1 MQRVVWINKSNW
13 RKPGPIVYMGLL
25 NAMAFAEQQLATDY
39 FVRYGEESDTEQD
52 LQTFYGV
59 EASPFLQIHRI
70 KESRSN
76 SRDVYQ
82 QAISQI
88 KSYLDQGDEVL
99 ALTRE
104 IGVLPKLLRLK
115 KQHPALRVI
124 YETHD
129 YYLTRKHLP
138 KQNFSA
144 WRRQWAE
151 KWLIPKT
158 DALICL
164 TEHQRALY
172 QQQLIRLPMMT
183 LPLGCLKFPEQAA
196 EPRRLK
202 RNVAYIGHLHV
213 YKGSELIF
221 EIAQSLNGKNITLSC
236 YGGHDKQVG
245 ELRMRAQQLG
255 LADVLKFSPFVS
267 PVELHSILEHEV
279 SIGLVP
285 LQDTFYSRYLTC
297 PVKALDFLSHGL
309 PIVASN
315 LPSIQEVLQNSGC
328 LCSSSVVREFA
339 EAIESLLDNQTVYQS
354 YSQLSYQRSEQLQW
368 RHRADK
374 VLSHFKWN
382 TSQEAKY

>member
-1 MQRVVWINKSNW
+1 MRRVVWINKSNW

-25 NAMAFAEQQLATDY
+25 NAMAFAEQQIATDY

-52 LQTFYGV
+52 LQGFYGV
-59 EASPFLQIHRI
+59 EASPFLRIHRI

-82 QAISQI
+82 QAIVQI
-88 KSYLDQGDEVL
+88 KSYLEQGDEVL
-99 ALTRE
+99 VLTRE

-115 KQHPALRVI
+115 KQYAALRVI

-129 YYLTRKHLP
+129 YYLTRAHLP

-144 WRRQWAE
+144 WRRQWSE

-172 QQQLIRLPMMT
+172 QQQLTRLPMMT
-183 LPLGCLKFPEQAA
+183 LPLGCLKFPEQDA
-196 EPRRLK
+196 ESRRLK

-221 EIAQSLNGKNITLSC
+221 DIAQWLKAKNITLSC

-245 ELRMRAQQLG
+245 DLRQRAQQLG
-255 LADVLKFSPFVS
+255 LAEVLKFAPFVS
-267 PVELHSILEHEV
+267 PVELHRILEHEV

-309 PIVASN
+309 PIVASD
-315 LPSIQEVLQNSGC
+315 LPSIREVLQNSGR
-328 LCSSSVVREFA
+328 LCSSSAAKQFA
-339 EAIESLLDNQTVYQS
+339 EAIETLLENQADYQS
-354 YSQLSYQRSEQLQW
+354 YSQLSYQRSELLQW
-368 RHRADK
+368 RLRAEK
-374 VLSHFKWN
+374 VLSHF
-382 TSQEAKY
+382 E

>member
-1 MQRVVWINKSNW
+1 MRRVVWINKSNW

-25 NAMAFAEQQLATDY
+25 NAMAFAEQQIATDY
-39 FVRYGEESDTEQD
+39 FVRYGDESDTEQD

-59 EASPFLQIHRI
+59 ESSPFLQIHRI

-76 SRDVYQ
+76 SRDVYK
-82 QAISQI
+82 QAVSQI
-88 KSYLDQGDEVL
+88 KRYLENSDEVL
-99 ALTRE
+99 VLTRE

-115 KQHPALRVI
+115 KQYAALRVI

-144 WRRQWAE
+144 WRRQWSE

-172 QQQLIRLPMMT
+172 QQHLTRLPMMT
-183 LPLGCLKFPEQAA
+183 LPLGCLKFPVQDA

-221 EIAQSLNGKNITLSC
+221 EIAQLLKGKNITLSC

-245 ELRMRAQQLG
+245 ELRQRAQQLG
-255 LADVLKFSPFVS
+255 LAEVLKFAPFVS
-267 PVELHSILEHEV
+267 PAELHRILEHEV

-309 PIVASN
+309 PIIASD
-315 LPSIQEVLQNSGC
+315 LPSIREVLQNSGC
-328 LCSSSVVREFA
+328 LCSSSVAREFA
-339 EAIESLLDNQTVYQS
+339 MTIEKLLESQEVYQS
-354 YSQLSYQRSEQLQW
+354 HSQLSYQRSELLQW
-368 RHRADK
+368 RHRAEK
-374 VLSHFKWN
+374 VLSHFRWN
-382 TSQEAKY
+382 T

>member
-1 MQRVVWINKSNW
+1 MRRVVWINKSNW

-25 NAMAFAEQQLATDY
+25 NAMAFAEQQIATDY

-52 LQTFYGV
+52 LQGFYGV
-59 EASPFLQIHRI
+59 EASPFLRIHRV

-82 QAISQI
+82 QAIVQI
-88 KSYLDQGDEVL
+88 KSYLEQGDEVL
-99 ALTRE
+99 VLTRE

-115 KQHPALRVI
+115 KQYAALRVI

-129 YYLTRKHLP
+129 YYLTRAHLP

-144 WRRQWAE
+144 WRRQWSE

-172 QQQLIRLPMMT
+172 QQQLTRLPMMT
-183 LPLGCLKFPEQAA
+183 LPLGCLKFPEQDA
-196 EPRRLK
+196 ESRRLK

-221 EIAQSLNGKNITLSC
+221 DIAQWLKAKNITLSC

-245 ELRMRAQQLG
+245 DLRQRAQQLG
-255 LADVLKFSPFVS
+255 LAEVLKFAPFVS
-267 PVELHSILEHEV
+267 PVELHRILEHEV

-309 PIVASN
+309 PIVASD
-315 LPSIQEVLQNSGC
+315 LPSIREILQNSGR
-328 LCSSSVVREFA
+328 LCSSSDAEQFA
-339 EAIESLLDNQTVYQS
+339 EAIETLLENQAVYQS
-354 YSQLSYQRSEQLQW
+354 YSQLSYQRSELLQW
-368 RHRADK
+368 RLRAEK
-374 VLSHFKWN
+374 VLSHFG
-382 TSQEAKY
+382 